1 MDHFAELRSV
11 EGLKDH
17 SVFKVVEEPYTT
29 REARLHIRHVRD
41 LIKSLDTSDA
51 MNGLNGASIS
61 YLNTITEGEIDPNSE
76 NDLKEPSYIQYN
88 AGMYI
93 NSIVSLEK
101 HVIYSFIYVQK
112 NLNSLPFFLQRM
124 IS

>member
-93 NSIVSLEK
+93 NISVSLDL
-101 HVIYSFIYVQK
+101 SFTVLYTSKRTSIR
-112 NLNSLPFFLQRM
+112 SPF
-124 IS
+124 SYKE

>member
-1 MDHFAELRSV
+1 M
-11 EGLKDH
+11 
-17 SVFKVVEEPYTT
+17 VEEPYTT

-76 NDLKEPSYIQYN
+76 NDLKEPSYIQCN
-88 AGMYI
+88 AGTYSKKSLI
-93 NSIVSLEK
+93 SLYPSKKCHFYTCKRTSIRS
-101 HVIYSFIYVQK
+101 
-112 NLNSLPFFLQRM
+112 PF
-124 IS
+124 SYKE

>member
-93 NSIVSLEK
+93 NIIVCRENMSFTVLYKFQRTSIRS
-101 HVIYSFIYVQK
+101 
-112 NLNSLPFFLQRM
+112 PF
-124 IS
+124 SYKE